1 MVRELLCFGWIDS
14 KGRRVDQ
21 DRTSL
26 LVCPRRPGS
35 GWSRVNKEHLVLL
48 RREGR
53 IQPAGQAAIER
64 AVADGSWT
72 RLDEVE
78 TLREPDD
85 LSAALDAAP
94 DARGHG
100 DVFPRSARRAILEWI
115 ASAKTEPTRDRR
127 ITRTVEEAASGRR
140 ANQWRQPKS

>member
-1 MVRELLCFGWIDS
+1 MRAWLAEHHAGSSGIWLVTWK
-14 KGRRVDQ
+14 KGHG
-21 DRTSL
+21 
-26 LVCPRRPGS
+26 P
-35 GWSRVNKEHLVLL
+35 
-48 RREGR
+48 
-53 IQPAGQAAIER
+53 
-64 AVADGSWT
+64 